1 MAADLN
7 IVVNG
12 TPTPVY
18 LGENTVIALA
28 AKNSAAISAG
38 SAAASE
44 AVALAAAGPNY
55 ADTAAGLAATSEG
68 ETFAVEDSGIV
79 TVYRHDA
86 GPTATELRVLPTTG
100 ALASTDTGKGAAMVG
115 FQYDSTAEPR
125 DADGKLKDHLPSAQ
139 DFGAIPGGTINSGTT
154 FAGSTA
160 TAGPDASAKL
170 QALFSQADTEKLPI
184 INLPAGKENYSLLT
198 APLEL
203 QGGGTTV
210 RGQRG
215 MTYSRGLG
223 KAGALILGADVPYG
237 IRVGEGVTPSAPGD
251 SGADCFTFE
260 DIGFMKDTAA
270 PLKSQAGIYWNHQS
284 NGPGRG
290 VNLYGVS
297 ATSLRAG
304 FEVAPP
310 VIGAST
316 MIANLTLDGV
326 CFSNNRYGVFASGP
340 LYGLRVV
347 GCQIEQN
354 NAASAPAT
362 ALTAAAVGA
371 GGTGYVNGARVWLT
385 ATDGTGRAARA
396 IIAVSAGA
404 ITGFTIEVGG
414 HGYTVGETLSV
425 QSNVGTGATATVTT
439 VGAPAQYDGGA
450 IHGNIQGP
458 VSIMDTQ
465 LEGQPNPID
474 LQPVG
479 GLLPVAGSA
488 SIKARVGFN
497 YIESIGVNGSQ
508 FAGRFGTTDRTH
520 NNTLDWG
527 PNFYAGSSLPT
538 DFLVFNKRGN
548 WEVNLRDPNAITF
561 NQWNGSILRGSRIF
575 SGPIDHFYI
584 KGIST
589 EPNAAPEIFL
599 GDGFNR
605 HDASGGNL
613 TAAAVAAGGS
623 AYVDG
628 ETVSLVGTDG
638 RGFGATA
645 TIAVTAGAIT
655 GFTIVLP
662 GKGYVSTNPLTVVGG
677 TGTGGTATGTAGA
690 TTPWTHSAPFTSGE
704 KVMTPR
710 GPLFVRDAT
719 VQTPLGFGVTA
730 GDLVVVTAY
739 VSVQNRNANIFRSQI
754 TRNAGTFI
762 ASIGDSY
769 ADVISRGDWVH
780 ICYPF
785 IAPSTVPDIAF
796 KFGTSGGANTV
807 DARIAGLCAR
817 NYGAYVNDGTVRQA
831 IAPVAPRLV

>member
-1 MAADLN
+1 MAKFKYIPNRVIDT
-7 IVVNG
+7 NG
-12 TPTPVY
+12 ISDGASIAVYQSGTTTPVSIY
-18 LGENTVIALA
+18 SEEELTTPLPNPLPVVAGAPVPAFYFDGPASGVRVKVTDASGATVDDDDPYNPPANA
-28 AKNSAAISAG
+28 N
-38 SAAASE
+38 
-44 AVALAAAGPNY
+44 
-55 ADTAAGLAATSEG
+55 D
-68 ETFAVEDSGIV
+68 
-79 TVYRHDA
+79 
-86 GPTATELRVLPTTG
+86 
-100 ALASTDTGKGAAMVG
+100 LASTDSDKGAALVG
-115 FQYDSTAEPR
+115 FQYDSDAESR
-125 DADGKLKDHLPSAQ
+125 DVDTKLKDHLPTAQ
-139 DFGAIPGGTINSGTT
+139 DLGAVPGGTINSGST

-160 TAGPDASAKL
+160 TAGPDASANL
-170 QALFSQADTEKLPI
+170 QALFTQADTDKLPI
-184 INLPAGKENYSLLT
+184 INLPAGKESYSLLT

-223 KAGALILGADVPYG
+223 KAGAIILGEDIAFG
-237 IRVGEGVTPSAPGD
+237 IHVGEGVTPSAPGT

-260 DIGFMKDTAA
+260 NIGFMKDTAA
-270 PLKSQAGIYWNHQS
+270 ALKSQAGIYWSHQS
-284 NGPGRG
+284 NGPSRG

-297 ATSLRAG
+297 AAGLRAG

-310 VIGAST
+310 VALT
-316 MIANLTLDGV
+316 TTAIANLNLDGV
-326 CFSNNRYGVFASGP
+326 CFSNNRYGVYASAP
-340 LYGLRVV
+340 VYGLRMSA
-347 GCQIEQN
+347 CQVEQN

-362 ALTAAAVGA
+362 ALTGVTVSA
-371 GGTGYVNGARVWLT
+371 GGSGYTNGQRVWLT
-385 ATDGTGRAARA
+385 SADGTGRGAVAT
-396 IIAVSAGA
+396 IAVTLGA
-404 ITGFTIEVGG
+404 ITGFTITVGG
-414 HGYTVGETLSV
+414 HGYAVGETLNV
-425 QSNVGTGATATVTT
+425 IHGVGTGASATVDS
-439 VGAPAQYDGGA
+439 VGAPDQWDGGA
-450 IHGNIQGP
+450 AHGNIQGP
-458 VSIMDTQ
+458 ISIMDCQ

-474 LQPVG
+474 IQAIG
-479 GLLPVAGSA
+479 GPGVTQGSA
-488 SIKARVGFN
+488 TIKARVGFN
-497 YIESIGVNGSQ
+497 YIESIGVNSSK

-589 EPNAAPEIFL
+589 EPNASPEIFL
-599 GDGFNR
+599 GDGFSR

-613 TAAAVAAGGS
+613 TAAAVAVGGS
-623 AYVDG
+623 GYVDG

-655 GFTIVLP
+655 GFTIVLA

-690 TTPWTHSAPFTSGE
+690 TTPWTHSAPFPSGE

-739 VSVQNRNANIFRSQI
+739 VSVQNRNASIFRSQI
-754 TRNAGTFI
+754 TRNVGTFI

-796 KFGTSGGANTV
+796 KFGTSGGGNTV

-831 IAPVAPRLV
+831 IVPFAPRLV